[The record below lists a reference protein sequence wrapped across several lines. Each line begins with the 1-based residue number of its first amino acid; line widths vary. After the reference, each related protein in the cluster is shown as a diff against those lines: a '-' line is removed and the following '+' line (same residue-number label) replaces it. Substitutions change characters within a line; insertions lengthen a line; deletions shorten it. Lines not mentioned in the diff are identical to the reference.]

1 MDLHTQDCHHDGDA
15 YPVCRAGLWR
25 GVRVTNR
32 RLKPIKDKLVSMIL
46 LTCGAALVLACG
58 GFGIYES
65 VAARQSKLG
74 QMRLVGDLIGSNSA
88 GALSFN
94 DAQAGKETLAAL
106 RTNSEFLAARLYD
119 KAGKPFAT
127 YSRPDADLADAPA
140 VVSSDTFGRQHG
152 SLYVTRGIYSNGKRI
167 GSVYLQEDLLALN
180 TRLKHYAAIASGM
193 LLLAMAFAFMLAS
206 RLQRTISAPIL
217 ALAKRANSIEDSGE
231 YSIGNIHASYQE
243 IGLLI
248 DQFDRMLGSIG
259 QRDDRLRRHGESL
272 EQDVAARTVELRLV
286 NVQLESA
293 TRAAESAKSAAE
305 AARETAEAANRA
317 KSEFL
322 ANMSHE
328 IRTPMN
334 GILGMTELALE
345 TNLSAT
351 QRDYLTVVK
360 SCANGLLSL
369 LNDIL
374 DFSKIEAGKLSLDP
388 REFVLHEMLADAMR
402 AVSFRAHQKGLELA
416 FEIDP
421 DVPEQLVGD
430 PGRLRQIITNLVGN
444 AIKFTN
450 HGEVVVTVGRETDAE
465 EILLRFSVKDS
476 GIGIPEDKLLNIF
489 AAFEQADK
497 STTRLY
503 GGTGLGLS
511 ISTRLAELMQGRV
524 WVESKV
530 DMGSTFHFTARF
542 GPSLTTDLIE
552 KQPPVSPEALRG
564 VRVLVVDDNATN
576 RRILRTML
584 ATWGMIVDLAASG
597 PEALAFLY
605 EAGGSGVAYPLIIV
619 DGNMPHMDG
628 IGLMERIR
636 AAKELKVGTALMF
649 TSADQLGASSLRP
662 ELDIAEFALKP
673 VSRNELLQ
681 MLLRSLARGSG
692 LGVKHLVQSAAS
704 FSQNLVQPLR
714 ILLAEDNVYN
724 QKVAVGMLAMDRHMV
739 TVAANGLLAVEAFER
754 QTFDLVL
761 MDMQMPE
768 MDGARATELIRQRE
782 HQTGIRV
789 PIIAMTA
796 HAMAG
801 DREKCLAAGMDDYI
815 SKPISRTELAT
826 VISRNSPAVPLGEAS
841 GDFSAEPVRYT
852 TRGPGPT
859 GSTDN
864 KGDIVIDRDE
874 MLLRLGG
881 DQSLLQSL
889 AEMFPDESNRLYIAI
904 KDGRSAQ
911 IAGDVEIN
919 AHTLK
924 GICSMFGATV
934 AANIARELEIGASAG
949 NLGTDIQVENL
960 GDELVRVTRAVA
972 TLGETLNVG

>member
-1 MDLHTQDCHHDGDA
+1 MTH
-15 YPVCRAGLWR
+15 
-25 GVRVTNR
+25 R

-65 VAARQSKLG
+65 VADRQSKLG
-74 QMRLVGDLIGSNSA
+74 EMTLVGDLIGSNSA

-94 DAQAGKETLAAL
+94 DAQAGNETLAAL
-106 RTNSEFLAARLYD
+106 RTNNEVLAARLYD

-140 VVSSDTFGRQHG
+140 AVSSDTFGSRHG

-167 GSVYLQEDLLALN
+167 GSVYVQQDLLALN

-193 LLLAMAFAFMLAS
+193 LLLAMAFAFILAS

-217 ALAKRANSIEDSGE
+217 ALAKRANSIEGSGE

-248 DQFDRMLGSIG
+248 DQFDRMLRSIG

-272 EQDVAARTVELRLV
+272 EEDVAARTVELRLV
-286 NVQLESA
+286 NNQLESA
-293 TRAAESAKSAAE
+293 KLAAEV
-305 AARETAEAANRA
+305 ARETAEAANRA

-345 TNLSAT
+345 TDLSAT
-351 QRDYLTVVK
+351 QRDYLAVVK
-360 SCANGLLSL
+360 SCADGLLSL

-388 REFVLHEMLADAMR
+388 REFALHEMLADAMR
-402 AVSFRAHQKGLELA
+402 TVSFRAHQKGLELA

-421 DVPEQLVGD
+421 DVPEQVTGD
-430 PGRLRQIITNLVGN
+430 PGRLRQVIVNLLGN
-444 AIKFTN
+444 AIKFTD
-450 HGEVVVTVGRETDAE
+450 HGEVVLAVGREPEAE
-465 EILLRFSVKDS
+465 GIQLRFSVKDS
-476 GIGIPEDKLLNIF
+476 GIGIPQDKLSKIF
-489 AAFEQADK
+489 AAFEQADS

-511 ISTRLAELMQGRV
+511 ISSRLAELMQGRV
-524 WVESKV
+524 WVESKL
-530 DMGSTFHFTARF
+530 DEGSTFHFTARF
-542 GPSLTTDLIE
+542 SPSLATDLME

-564 VRVLVVDDNATN
+564 VRILVVDDNATN

-584 ATWGMIVDLAASG
+584 STWGMIVDLAASG
-597 PEALAFLY
+597 PEALAFLH

-619 DGNMPHMDG
+619 DGHMPRMDG
-628 IGLMERIR
+628 IALMERIR
-636 AAKELKVGTALMF
+636 AAKDLKVGTALML
-649 TSADQLGASSLRP
+649 TSADQLGASSLRQ

-673 VSRNELLQ
+673 VSRNDLLQ
-681 MLLRSLARGSG
+681 MLLRGLAQGAG
-692 LGVKHLVQSAAS
+692 PGVEHLVPSAAS
-704 FSQNLVQPLR
+704 FSPNLVQPLR

-739 TVAANGLLAVEAFER
+739 TVAANGLLAVEAFEQ

-768 MDGARATELIRQRE
+768 MDGPRATELIRQRQ

-796 HAMAG
+796 HAMTG

-815 SKPISRTELAT
+815 SKPVSRTELAA
-826 VISRNSPAVPLGEAS
+826 VISRNTPAVSSGDVPRGFCASPVQDTTLSPGPAVP
-841 GDFSAEPVRYT
+841 GDAR
-852 TRGPGPT
+852 
-859 GSTDN
+859 D
-864 KGDIVIDRDE
+864 DIVFDRDE
-874 MLLRLGG
+874 MLRRLGG

-889 AEMFPDESNRLYIAI
+889 AEMFPDESNKLYIAM
-904 KDGRSAQ
+904 KEGRCAR
-911 IAGDVEIN
+911 IAGDVEIS

-924 GICSMFGATV
+924 GICSMFGAIV
-934 AANIARELEIGASAG
+934 AADIARELEMGASAG
-949 NLGTDIQVENL
+949 NLGTDIQVEKL
-960 GDELVRVTRAVA
+960 GEELVRVSRAV
-972 TLGETLNVG
+972 TILGQGLNVGS

>member
-1 MDLHTQDCHHDGDA
+1 M
-15 YPVCRAGLWR
+15 
-25 GVRVTNR
+25 TNR

-46 LTCGAALVLACG
+46 LTCGAALLLACG
-58 GFGIYES
+58 GFGIYEF
-65 VAARQSKLG
+65 VTARQSKLG

-94 DAQAGKETLAAL
+94 DAQAGNETLAAL
-106 RTNSEFLAARLYD
+106 RTNSEVLVARLYD

-127 YSRPDADLADAPA
+127 YSRPDANLVGAPA
-140 VVSSDTFGRQHG
+140 VVSSDTFGSQHG
-152 SLYVTRGIYSNGKRI
+152 SVYVTRGIYSKGKRI
-167 GSVYLQEDLLALN
+167 GSVYLQQDLLALN
-180 TRLKHYAAIASGM
+180 SSLKLYAAIASGM
-193 LLLAMAFAFMLAS
+193 LLLAMVFAFMLAS

-231 YSIGNIHASYQE
+231 YSIGNIYASYQE

-248 DQFDRMLGSIG
+248 DQFDRMLRSIG
-259 QRDDRLRRHGESL
+259 QRDDRLRRYGESL
-272 EQDVAARTVELRLV
+272 EEDVAARTVELRLV

-345 TNLSAT
+345 TDLSAT
-351 QRDYLTVVK
+351 QRDYLAVVK
-360 SCANGLLSL
+360 SCADGLLSL

-388 REFVLHEMLADAMR
+388 REFALHEMLADAMR
-402 AVSFRAHQKGLELA
+402 AVSFRAHQKGLELV

-450 HGEVVVTVGRETDAE
+450 HGEIVVTVGREADAE

-511 ISTRLAELMQGRV
+511 ISSRLAELMQGRV
-524 WVESKV
+524 WVESKIDV
-530 DMGSTFHFTARF
+530 GSTFHFTARF
-542 GPSLTTDLIE
+542 SHSLTTDLSE
-552 KQPPVSPEALRG
+552 KQPQGSPETLRG

-584 ATWGMIVDLAASG
+584 STWGMIVDLAASG
-597 PEALAFLY
+597 PEALAFLHKT
-605 EAGGSGVAYPLIIV
+605 GGSGVAYPLIIV
-619 DGNMPHMDG
+619 DRHMPYMDG
-628 IGLMERIR
+628 IALMERIR
-636 AAKELKVGTALMF
+636 VAKDLKIGAALML
-649 TSADQLGASSLRP
+649 TSADQLDASRLRQ

-673 VSRNELLQ
+673 VSRNDLLQ
-681 MLLRSLARGSG
+681 MLLRGLAQGSD

-704 FSQNLVQPLR
+704 CSPNLVQPLR

-739 TVAANGLLAVEAFER
+739 TVADNGLLAVEAFER
-754 QTFDLVL
+754 QAFDLVL

-768 MDGARATELIRQRE
+768 MDGARATELIRQRQ

-789 PIIAMTA
+789 PIVAMTA

-826 VISRNSPAVPLGEAS
+826 VISRNSPAVPLGEAP
-841 GDFSAEPVRYT
+841 GDFSAEPVHCT
-852 TRGPGPT
+852 AHGPGPNA
-859 GSTDN
+859 STDN

-874 MLLRLGG
+874 MLRRLGG

-889 AEMFPDESNRLYIAI
+889 AEMFPDESNKLYIAI
-904 KDGRSAQ
+904 KEGRSAQ

-934 AANIARELEIGASAG
+934 AANLARELEMAAAAG

-960 GDELVRVTRAVA
+960 GNELVRVSRAV
-972 TLGETLNVG
+972 TILGETLNVGL

>member
-1 MDLHTQDCHHDGDA
+1 MTH
-15 YPVCRAGLWR
+15 
-25 GVRVTNR
+25 R

-46 LTCGAALVLACG
+46 LTCGAALVLACA

-65 VAARQSKLG
+65 VADRQSKLG
-74 QMRLVGDLIGSNSA
+74 EMTLVGDLIGSNSA

-94 DAQAGKETLAAL
+94 DAQAGNETLAAL
-106 RTNSEFLAARLYD
+106 RTNNEVLAARLYD

-140 VVSSDTFGRQHG
+140 VVSSDTFGSRHG

-167 GSVYLQEDLLALN
+167 GSVYVQQDLLALN

-193 LLLAMAFAFMLAS
+193 LLLAMAFAFILAS

-217 ALAKRANSIEDSGE
+217 ALTKRANSIEDSGE

-248 DQFDRMLGSIG
+248 DQFDRMLRSIG

-272 EQDVAARTVELRLV
+272 EEDVAARTVELRVV
-286 NVQLESA
+286 NNQLESA
-293 TRAAESAKSAAE
+293 KLAAEV
-305 AARETAEAANRA
+305 ARETAEAANRA

-345 TNLSAT
+345 TDLSAT
-351 QRDYLTVVK
+351 QRDYLAVVK
-360 SCANGLLSL
+360 SCADGLLSL

-388 REFVLHEMLADAMR
+388 REFALHEMLADAMR
-402 AVSFRAHQKGLELA
+402 TVSFRAHQKGLELA

-421 DVPEQLVGD
+421 DVPEQVIGD
-430 PGRLRQIITNLVGN
+430 PGRLRQIIVNLLGN
-444 AIKFTN
+444 AIKFTD
-450 HGEVVVTVGRETDAE
+450 HGEVVLAVCREAE
-465 EILLRFSVKDS
+465 AEGIQLRFSVKDS
-476 GIGIPEDKLLNIF
+476 GIGIPQDKLSKIF
-489 AAFEQADK
+489 AAFEQADS

-511 ISTRLAELMQGRV
+511 ISSRLAELMQGRV
-524 WVESKV
+524 WVESKL
-530 DMGSTFHFTARF
+530 DEGSTFHFTARF
-542 GPSLTTDLIE
+542 SPSLTTDTIE

-584 ATWGMIVDLAASG
+584 STWGMIVDLAASA
-597 PEALAFLY
+597 PEALALLY

-619 DGNMPHMDG
+619 DGHMPRMDG
-628 IGLMERIR
+628 IALMERIR
-636 AAKELKVGTALMF
+636 AAKDLKVGTALML
-649 TSADQLGASSLRP
+649 TSADQLGASSLRQ

-673 VSRNELLQ
+673 VSRNDLLQ
-681 MLLRSLARGSG
+681 MLLRGLAQGAG
-692 LGVKHLVQSAAS
+692 PGVEHLVPSAAS
-704 FSQNLVQPLR
+704 FSPNLVQPLR

-739 TVAANGLLAVEAFER
+739 TVAANGLLAVEAFEQ

-768 MDGARATELIRQRE
+768 MDGARATELIRQRQ

-796 HAMAG
+796 HAMTG
-801 DREKCLAAGMDDYI
+801 DREMCLAAGMDDYI
-815 SKPISRTELAT
+815 SKPVSRTELAA
-826 VISRNSPAVPLGEAS
+826 VISRNSPTVSSGDAPRSFYAPPVQGTTPSPGPAVP
-841 GDFSAEPVRYT
+841 GDAR
-852 TRGPGPT
+852 
-859 GSTDN
+859 D
-864 KGDIVIDRDE
+864 DIVFDRDE
-874 MLLRLGG
+874 MLRRLGG

-889 AEMFPDESNRLYIAI
+889 AEMFPDESNKLYIAM
-904 KDGRSAQ
+904 KEGRSAR
-911 IAGDVEIN
+911 IAGDVEIS

-934 AANIARELEIGASAG
+934 AADIARELEMGAAAG
-949 NLGTDIQVENL
+949 NLGTDIQVEKL
-960 GDELVRVTRAVA
+960 GEELVRVSRAV
-972 TLGETLNVG
+972 TILGQKML